1 MKAAYILRNVSHETA
16 GSLEYCLAEAGIEC
30 RYFDLFRK
38 RPGNASPSGCCVGC
52 DGRADDRA

>member
-30 RYFDLFRK
+30 RYFDLFRETS
-38 RPGNASPSGCCVGC
+38 RQCLSI
-52 DGRADDRA
+52 RLLRWL